1 MDKYTATERAY
12 KNGYA
17 RGYEDGRRSS
27 TVLFNS
33 IVLDDKKMVA
43 KLDFEFNGIKNII
56 FIPWDYGDCEQEG
69 EIK

>member
-17 RGYEDGRRSS
+17 RGYEDGRESS
-27 TVLFNS
+27 NVLFNR

-43 KLDFEFNGIKNII
+43 KVDFVLNGTEYSV
-56 FIPWDYGDCEQEG
+56 FIPWDYGDCE
-69 EIK
+69 